1 MLYFKYATIAANP
14 WEILLRSK
22 ASQEA
27 VHMVI
32 CEKKGEKKSYH
43 RRQGLLERMIFLTF

>member
-14 WEILLRSK
+14 WEVLLCSK
-22 ASQEA
+22 ASQGA

-32 CEKKGEKKSYH
+32 CEKKGEKKNHSIE
-43 RRQGLLERMIFLTF
+43 GKVC